1 MVTHWLKCCIR
12 ECFFFFHTVIR
23 QSVQI
28 VGTPA
33 QICQALF
40 FFFDFLF
47 LSFEKDIYPRPP
59 KRAFIS
65 LYLLCIKR
73 MQIINIFLKKRI
85 SRNQKILK
93 WWSLATLLLPTSAT
107 NSVLS
112 SLIPPL
118 HNYQIWVYYALFLC
132 CLFHFSVHKSTSWM
146 LFIFPYELYE
156 FPNFFSKNN

>member
-1 MVTHWLKCCIR
+1 MVTHWLKCCIG

-28 VGTPA
+28 LGTPM
-33 QICQALF
+33 QSSQALF

-47 LSFEKDIYPRPP
+47 LSFEKYIYLRPP
-59 KRAFIS
+59 KCAIIS
-65 LYLLCIKR
+65 LHLLCIKR
-73 MQIINIFLKKRI
+73 MQIINVFLKKRI

-107 NSVLS
+107 NSVC
-112 SLIPPL
+112 SLFPPL
-118 HNYQIWVYYALFLC
+118 HSYQIWVYYALFLC
-132 CLFHFSVHKSTSWM
+132 CLFHFSVHKSTSWI

-156 FPNFFSKNN
+156 FPKFFSKKN